1 MISQDKK
8 KVLEKAMRENYVA
21 VRDEDWELLCLLAA
35 DPDWGYAAYTL
46 EQYIM
51 TKEDIEKILD
61 RSSWVSLIKK
71 LEFFESEEDN

>member
-1 MISQDKK
+1 MRLEQKK
-8 KVLEKAMRENYVA
+8 ALEKAMKDHYVA
-21 VRDEDWELLCLLAA
+21 VRDEDGELLCLLST
-35 DPDWGYAAYTL
+35 DEDWQYAAFTF

-71 LEFFESEEDN
+71 LEFFDKEDEE

>member
-1 MISQDKK
+1 MISSEKK

-35 DPDWGYAAYTL
+35 DQDWGYAAYTL

-71 LEFFESEEDN
+71 LEFFESEED

>member
-1 MISQDKK
+1 MISQDQK
-8 KVLEKAMRENYVA
+8 KVIEKAMQENYVA
-21 VRDEDWELLCLLAA
+21 VRDEDGELLCLLAA
-35 DPDWGYAAYTL
+35 DDDWKYSAYTL

>member
-1 MISQDKK
+1 MISSEKK
-8 KVLEKAMRENYVA
+8 KALEKAMKENYVA

-35 DPDWGYAAYTL
+35 DEDWWYAAYTIN
-46 EQYIM
+46 QAIM

-71 LEFFESEEDN
+71 VEFFESEEDN